1 MQAFI
6 EEGKSTS
13 VCSISCSFFVSGDL
27 GHVTSVTN
35 PQVEEG
41 DRRFLANE
49 ILQEVQLL
57 VGWWGEQ
64 GGEQVGKRSTI
75 VKSLNHGIF
84 LALTPLSCVWSGCEI
99 SKINT

>member
-1 MQAFI
+1 MQALVAEWLHLAI
-6 EEGKSTS
+6 LYLSYL
-13 VCSISCSFFVSGDL
+13 FFVSGDL

-57 VGWWGEQ
+57 EQ
-64 GGEQVGKRSTI
+64 GGGENRV
-75 VKSLNHGIF
+75 
-84 LALTPLSCVWSGCEI
+84 
-99 SKINT
+99 

>member
-6 EEGKSTS
+6 DWGDLHQFAPL
-13 VCSISCSFFVSGDL
+13 IAHSFSGDL
-27 GHVTSVTN
+27 GHVTSITN

-57 VGWWGEQ
+57 VGQWGEQ
-64 GGEQVGKRSTI
+64 GGEQVGRDQ
-75 VKSLNHGIF
+75 LQ
-84 LALTPLSCVWSGCEI
+84 
-99 SKINT
+99 

>member
-6 EEGKSTS
+6 GELLRFTS
-13 VCSISCSFFVSGDL
+13 LHFSCLFFVSGDL
-27 GHVTSVTN
+27 GHVTSMTN

-57 VGWWGEQ
+57 EQ
-64 GGEQVGKRSTI
+64 GSGERSTVEQSI
-75 VKSLNHGIF
+75 V
-84 LALTPLSCVWSGCEI
+84 
-99 SKINT
+99 

>member
-6 EEGKSTS
+6 DGHLHQFATL
-13 VCSISCSFFVSGDL
+13 VACSFSGDL

-49 ILQEVQLL
+49 ILQEVLL
-57 VGWWGEQ
+57 LAGW
-64 GGEQVGKRSTI
+64 
-75 VKSLNHGIF
+75 
-84 LALTPLSCVWSGCEI
+84 
-99 SKINT
+99 